1 MFVVTRMSRAEQ
13 VERNR
18 ARVLDGARAVFLAQG
33 YGGATVDAIALEAGF
48 SKGVVYS
55 QFAGKG
61 DLFLALLEERID
73 LRAAENARL
82 AEGRSG
88 LAGLRDLL
96 AASARRDA
104 EDAGWG
110 LLLVEFRVVAAR
122 DADLG
127 ARYAALHARSVGAFA
142 ALVEQVLAR
151 DGLTT
156 VGPAGQV
163 AGVVFALGTGLALER
178 AAGTA
183 AVPDA
188 VLDAVTAALVVPAG
202 TRPDPSTPEEPR

>member
-1 MFVVTRMSRAEQ
+1 MSRAEQ

-18 ARVLDGARAVFLAQG
+18 ARVLAGARAVFLAQG

-61 DLFLALLEERID
+61 DLFLALLEERITR
-73 LRAAENARL
+73 RAAENARL

-88 LAGLRDLL
+88 LDGLRDLL
-96 AASARRDA
+96 AATARRNTR
-104 EDAGWG
+104 DAGWG

-122 DADLG
+122 DTDLG
-127 ARYAALHARSVGAFA
+127 ARYAALHARSLGAFA
-142 ALVEQVLAR
+142 ALVEEVLAR

-156 VGPAGQV
+156 VGPAEHV
-163 AGVVFALGTGLALER
+163 ARTVFALGTGLALEH
-178 AAGTA
+178 
-183 AVPDA
+183 AVAPDA
-188 VLDAVTAALVVPAG
+188 ALDGVLDAVTAALVVPI
-202 TRPDPSTPEEPR
+202 TPQEHR